1 MINIILAIFIL
12 CVLSSAASYS
22 LNLFYH
28 FYHMKTGA
36 KATKADSISETLPL
50 LDSSEISY
58 TEKRNE
64 HRQKFKR
71 NLLILFGHA
80 VLGAVLYLL
89 IDVF

>member
-1 MINIILAIFIL
+1 
-12 CVLSSAASYS
+12 
-22 LNLFYH
+22 
-28 FYHMKTGA
+28 MKIGA
-36 KATKADSISETLPL
+36 KATKADSTEALLPFQ
-50 LDSSEISY
+50 DPPEISY

-80 VLGAVLYLL
+80 VLVTVLYLF